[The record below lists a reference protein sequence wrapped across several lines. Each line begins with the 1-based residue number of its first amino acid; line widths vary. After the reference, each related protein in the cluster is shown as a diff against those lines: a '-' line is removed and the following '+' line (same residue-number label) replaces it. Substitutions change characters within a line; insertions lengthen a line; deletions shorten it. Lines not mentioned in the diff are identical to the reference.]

1 MKNTVLKD
9 TREKRGLTQVQI
21 ADKAA
26 ISEVSYQR
34 IERGVQEPGV
44 QTAILIADTLG
55 IKSYKKFKEL
65 FGAATP
71 DNTKKPD
78 GNQAK

>member
-34 IERGVQEPGV
+34 IERGTQEPGV
-44 QTAILIADTLG
+44 QTAILIADALNV
-55 IKSYKKFKEL
+55 KSDKQFKIL
-65 FGAATP
+65 FGVATP
-71 DNTKKPD
+71 NKPD
-78 GNQAK
+78 GNPAK

>member
-9 TREKRGLTQVQI
+9 TREKHGLTQVQI
-21 ADKAA
+21 ADKVT

-44 QTAILIADTLG
+44 KTAILIADALG
-55 IKSYKKFKEL
+55 VKSYKMFKRMFYLSNSER
-65 FGAATP
+65 
-71 DNTKKPD
+71 KSV
-78 GNQAK
+78 GNQAL